1 MVVLANMDATSH
13 EKPSLASNLRKKR
26 LSCHIYD
33 SQFSSV
39 SQPLEVQ
46 HSKLSTHF
54 KIKNPST
61 LQILITHT
69 CPNNTLQKNNFLIP
83 NKVMLSN
90 KCGKPYSTNIT
101 FQLTKKW
108 KHNFTN
114 PKNQVQIFASKY
126 TNPDAILTSK
136 STLQQTTQ
144 TNQNTTLYEHW
155 TSCDKKK
162 L

>member
-39 SQPLEVQ
+39 SQPLQVQ

-101 FQLTKKW
+101 FQLRKKW

-114 PKNQVQIFASKY
+114 PKNQVQI
-126 TNPDAILTSK
+126 TSK
-136 STLQQTTQ
+136 FTLQQTTTQ
-144 TNQNTTLYEHW
+144 TNQNTNIVWTLNIMW
-155 TSCDKKK
+155 QKNIKSKSKWK
-162 L
+162 

>member
-1 MVVLANMDATSH
+1 MDATSH

-39 SQPLEVQ
+39 SQPLQVQ

-101 FQLTKKW
+101 FQLR
-108 KHNFTN
+108 
-114 PKNQVQIFASKY
+114 KNENTISQILK
-126 TNPDAILTSK
+126 IK
-136 STLQQTTQ
+136 SRYLHQNTQ
-144 TNQNTTLYEHW
+144 TQMVF
-155 TSCDKKK
+155 
-162 L
+162 